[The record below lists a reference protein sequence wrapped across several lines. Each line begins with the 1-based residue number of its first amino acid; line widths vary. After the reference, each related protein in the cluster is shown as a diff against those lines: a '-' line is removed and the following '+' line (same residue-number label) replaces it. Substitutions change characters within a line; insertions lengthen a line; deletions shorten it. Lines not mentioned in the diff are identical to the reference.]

1 MSGLHLLGKRKR
13 SKLSKYK
20 LRIEER
26 TEEKKNVRQ
35 ENEEKSEIKVK
46 AEIKKVTKKKKP
58 VDSEKRNVPSKAIS
72 PGIRKISEILEKGK
86 KCEIVKPIEKIE
98 SKVKMVCNTFEEMME
113 NTEARRKVYEVKNKR
128 KKTVDK
134 VEKDDRENPMR
145 KNLERWMRQEDC
157 KKESTTKDSV
167 RVDIRKSDQFGRYE
181 RGARSKSQSS
191 NSRWSSSYQS

>member
-1 MSGLHLLGKRKR
+1 MRVELRMSGLHLVGKRKR

-20 LRIEER
+20 LRIEEC
-26 TEEKKNVRQ
+26 TEEMKNVRQ
-35 ENEEKSEIKVK
+35 ENEEKSEMEVK
-46 AEIKKVTKKKKP
+46 AEIKKVTNKKKP

-72 PGIRKISEILEKGK
+72 PGIRR
-86 KCEIVKPIEKIE
+86 

-145 KNLERWMRQEDC
+145 KNLERWMRQENC
-157 KKESTTKDSV
+157 EKESMTKDGV
-167 RVDIRKSDQFGRYE
+167 RGEIRKYDQFH
-181 RGARSKSQSS
+181 SS
-191 NSRWSSSYQS
+191 V